1 MSTSKRDTSG
11 VFGQA
16 KARNGKTR
24 RLDLTSDA
32 VTIRKNGIEFLSK
45 TPIPVWKEMS
55 VDLLS
60 SLDMHEV
67 RCHGVVVSC
76 VGARHTGYRVMMVFT
91 NLDRLERAHL
101 DLLAFTQV

>member
-11 VFGQA
+11 VFGPA
-16 KARNGKTR
+16 KARSNKTR

-45 TPIPVWKEMS
+45 APIPVWKEMS

-60 SLDMHEV
+60 SLDLHEV

-76 VGARHTGYRVMMVFT
+76 TGDRHTGYRVLMVFT
-91 NLDRLERAHL
+91 HLDQEERAHL
-101 DLLAFTQV
+101 NLLAFTQP